1 MEIFKIVA
9 IGLVG
14 AFCYV
19 FLLSTK
25 SEIAPL
31 VLLATWIVLIIE
43 VINYLFLSIS
53 FFKDLASVG
62 GISGGLLTTVLK
74 IMAISY
80 VLEFATSLCEDLNVK
95 SIEAKLSF
103 AGKLIIFVISLPIY
117 KELFN
122 VITSFISWK
131 NYYWLYQLYLYY
143 FLN

>member
-31 VLLATWIVLIIE
+31 VLLATGIVLIIE
-43 VINYLFLSIS
+43 VVNYLFISIS
-53 FFKDLASVG
+53 FFKDLASIG
-62 GISGGLLTTVLK
+62 EISGSLLTTVLK

-80 VLEFATSLCEDLNVK
+80 VLEFATSLCTDLNVK
-95 SIEAKLSF
+95 SIETKLAF

-131 NYYWLYQLYLYY
+131 KY
-143 FLN
+143 